1 MHREAMRPARARCAV
16 VVAVWLLIPIS
27 ARADFLEQV
36 GDAIRDG
43 TLTLRLALTA
53 GRVPTSKG
61 WDLVVAGAP
70 EANLEAKAKD
80 GRLESLSFR
89 APDNAVILVGHG
101 LRPDVVIEELS
112 ADANGKIVSAR
123 FHGHGLGRP
132 ILWLLGGLARGAV
145 QKIPLQTSLSQLVR
159 GNLLASATPA
169 PAAEAV
175 SASAAAA
182 TPTPPAPSFL
192 DLVREARFDGMT
204 LTAFGGRHVDLGDFL
219 SFDTAEDVAGEPLQL
234 IFDRAAYRPGHDGG
248 PSQYDLDFRLEARLA
263 AGRMHFGQDRLAFRQ
278 GELRGARIELRQN
291 EAGSLFY
298 RVAAERLVLDL
309 ARGQFRFPGGI
320 ALAVEEGSRASAAD
334 FRLSESNEVSG
345 VFDLDLS
352 GHTGEIRRAGSRVAL
367 ESATLRGRGLRFER
381 NRVTGNVELAFGYRL
396 SHLLVV
402 HYPVAGLAERS
413 VPLEFSGPLTAHL
426 SLSGAGPGEGAVTGD
441 YSFKMPWAPVEKVA
455 LAALTARWS
464 QDLTPALQKV
474 QFEVEGTRFGP
485 CGEHCFLVK
494 IRLQAQKG
502 SGRHYLF
509 RQKCAPEG
517 QADLEVDAPQRRFVL
532 RHVKLRPFCE
542 GALGWF
548 VNAIA
553 PLLTK
558 TYEDITLFQLPEDLP
573 FTIESVASGADWIQ
587 IGGKIS
593 WTPEASREEAA
604 AAGTPR
610 RPRVRRSA
618 GGPVGIVW

>member
-1 MHREAMRPARARCAV
+1 MRSARFHGLV
-16 VVAVWLLIPIS
+16 LGTLLLIPIPV
-27 ARADFLEQV
+27 RGDFLEQV

-43 TLTLRLALTA
+43 ALTLRLALAA

-61 WDLVVAGAP
+61 WDLVVIGEP

-89 APDNAVILVGHG
+89 VPDNAVILTGHG
-101 LRPDVVIEELS
+101 LRPDIVLEEIT

-132 ILWLLGGLARGAV
+132 ILWLLGGFARGAV

-159 GNLLASATPA
+159 GNLLATASPA
-169 PAAEAV
+169 PPAAPT
-175 SASAAAA
+175 SPPTSDSAAAA
-182 TPTPPAPSFL
+182 PGRRAPSFL
-192 DLVREARFDGMT
+192 DLVREARFDGMK
-204 LTAFGGRHVDLGDFL
+204 LSAFGGRHVDLGDFL
-219 SFDTAEDVAGEPLQL
+219 SFETREDPSAGSPLEL
-234 IFDRAAYRPGHDGG
+234 FFNRGVFRPGHDGS

-263 AGRMHFGQDRLAFRQ
+263 AGRMHFGQDRLVFRQ
-278 GELRGARIELRQN
+278 GEIRGGRIELRQDA
-291 EAGSLFY
+291 AGPLFY
-298 RVAAERLVLDL
+298 RVAAGQLVLDL

-320 ALAVEEGSRASAAD
+320 ALALEEGSRASAAD
-334 FRLSESNEVSG
+334 FRLSETNEVSG
-345 VFDLDLS
+345 LFDLDLS
-352 GHTGEIRRAGSRVAL
+352 GRTGEIRRAGSRVAL

-396 SHLLVV
+396 SHHLVV
-402 HYPVAGLAERS
+402 HYPVAGLAARS
-413 VPLEFSGPLTAHL
+413 VPLEFAGPLTAHL
-426 SLSGAGPGEGAVTGD
+426 SLVGVGPGEGSVTGD

-455 LAALTARWS
+455 LAALTARWN

-502 SGRHYLF
+502 TGKNYLF

-532 RHVKLRPFCE
+532 RHVRLRPLCE
-542 GALGWF
+542 GVLGWF
-548 VNAIA
+548 ANVIA

-558 TYEDITLFQLPEDLP
+558 SYEDITLFQLPENLP
-573 FTIESVASGADWIQ
+573 FTIESVASGADWVQ
-587 IGGKIS
+587 ISGTVS
-593 WTPEASREEAA
+593 WTPEARGEGE
-604 AAGTPR
+604 
-610 RPRVRRSA
+610 SA
-618 GGPVGIVW
+618 DSAHHGP